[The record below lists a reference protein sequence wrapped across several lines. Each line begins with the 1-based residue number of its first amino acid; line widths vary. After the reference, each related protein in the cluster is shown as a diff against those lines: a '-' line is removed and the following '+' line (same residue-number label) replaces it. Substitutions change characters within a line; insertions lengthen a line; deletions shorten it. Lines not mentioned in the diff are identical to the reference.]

1 MVPGGWTEE
10 TMQCLAI
17 DWPDGE
23 PQPRGKRL
31 RCEAAAERAARRVL
45 ERHGIEDYGAAY
57 RAYRQ
62 QMEIDADAPMTGLAA
77 AWAEAQAAA
86 DRAAYRAY
94 GRPAAQTWDGL
105 WPVLRGW

>member
-1 MVPGGWTEE
+1 
-10 TMQCLAI
+10 MQCLAI

-23 PQPRGKRL
+23 PQPLAKRL

-45 ERHGIEDYGAAY
+45 GRHGIEDFGAAY

-62 QMEIDADAPMTGLAA
+62 QMEIDADAPLTGLAA

-86 DRAAYRAY
+86 DRAANRAC
-94 GRPAAQTWDGL
+94 GRPTAQNWDGL